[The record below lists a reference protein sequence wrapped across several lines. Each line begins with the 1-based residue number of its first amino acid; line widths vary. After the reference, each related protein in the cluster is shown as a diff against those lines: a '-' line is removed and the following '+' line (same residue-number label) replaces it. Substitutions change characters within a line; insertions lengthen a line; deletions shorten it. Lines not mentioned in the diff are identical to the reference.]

1 MIRKPAENSRSLVGS
16 PGDGA
21 DGISSLV
28 SNFETKRA
36 SIDMEATVG
45 GFHGLVVKGQSFR
58 GITGA
63 ECLLTIG

>member
-1 MIRKPAENSRSLVGS
+1 VGS

-28 SNFETKRA
+28 SDFETKRA